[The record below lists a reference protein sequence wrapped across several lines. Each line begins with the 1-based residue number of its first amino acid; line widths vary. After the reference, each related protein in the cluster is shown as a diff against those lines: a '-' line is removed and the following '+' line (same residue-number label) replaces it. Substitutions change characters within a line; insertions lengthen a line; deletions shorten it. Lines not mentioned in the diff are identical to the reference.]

1 MEFIKKHIITI
12 GLFLLATVG
21 NYVWSLIQE
30 GGKAEFK
37 TEVKA
42 VMMEAIKSHDFMD
55 GVMNTNYMKEYKA
68 ISEIKMTKTILNSKD
83 SNRVKLSAAISAK
96 TGLTPEAIIDSIS
109 VIILER
115 NYQKVCLDRN
125 EVKELIRQGNRRIA
139 TF

>member
-1 MEFIKKHIITI
+1 VDFVKKHIITI
-12 GLFLLATVG
+12 ALFLLATIG

-42 VMMEAIKSHDFMD
+42 VMIEAINSHDFMD
-55 GVMNTNYMKEYKA
+55 GVMNTNYMKEYKT
-68 ISEIKMTKTILNSKD
+68 INEIRMTKVILNGSD
-83 SNRVKLSAAISAK
+83 SNRVKMSAALSAK
-96 TGLTPEAIIDSIS
+96 TGLNPEAVIDSLS

-115 NYQKVCLDRN
+115 NFAKKCVDKN

>member
-1 MEFIKKHIITI
+1 MEFVKKHIITI
-12 GLFLLATVG
+12 SLFLLATLG
-21 NYVWSLIQE
+21 NYVWALIQE

-42 VMMEAIKSHDFMD
+42 VMLEAINSHDFMD
-55 GVMNTNYMKEYKA
+55 GVMNTNYMKEYKT
-68 ISEIKMTKTILNSKD
+68 INEIRMTKVILNGTD
-83 SNRVKLSAAISAK
+83 SNRVKMSAALSAK
-96 TGLTPEAIIDSIS
+96 TGLTTEAIVDSLA

-115 NYQKVCLDRN
+115 NFQKDCVDKY

>member
-12 GLFLLATVG
+12 CLFLLATVG

-42 VMMEAIKSHDFMD
+42 VMLEAINSHDFMN
-55 GVMNTNYMKEYKA
+55 GVMNTNYMKEYKT
-68 ISEIKMTKTILNSKD
+68 INEIRMTKVILNGND
-83 SNRVKLSAAISAK
+83 SNRVKMSAALSAK
-96 TGLTPEAIIDSIS
+96 TGLTTEAIVDSLS

-115 NYQKVCLDRN
+115 NYPKKCVDKR
-125 EVKELIRQGNRRIA
+125 EVQDIIRQSRRVA

>member
-1 MEFIKKHIITI
+1 MDFIKKHIITI

-21 NYVWSLIQE
+21 NYTWSLIQE

-42 VMMEAIKSHDFMD
+42 VMMEAINSHDFMD
-55 GVMNTNYMKEYKA
+55 GVMNTNYMKEYKT
-68 ISEIKMTKTILNSKD
+68 INEIRMTKVILNGKD
-83 SNRVKLSAAISAK
+83 SNRVKLSAALSAK
-96 TGLTPEAIIDSIS
+96 TGLNPEAVIDSLS
-109 VIILER
+109 VILLER
-115 NYQKVCLDRN
+115 NYPKKCVDKN